1 MTDVSLLE
9 GNKKTTTLEIKESN
23 LAKNIINHNQSNTNR
38 NDIAKSIIFG
48 STSGFITSVLLQP
61 LDRLK
66 TLSQQ
71 NIIKDK
77 KCVKKY
83 SLFQFCQKIYYDN
96 GITGFWRGLTPTLLR
111 VVPGV
116 SIHFG
121 LYQTTKLYIYNPQRG
136 YEHFAIGF
144 FCRSF
149 AAIILHPT
157 TVIKTQLESSVY
169 GNQSTVNVGKAIIR
183 EYGIRGLWFG
193 LIPTLLRDA
202 PFSGLYLMFYRQQLT
217 FVEYN
222 DYDITPIIRLSCG
235 MSAGVLACFITQ
247 PFDVLKTT
255 AQLYPKDYS
264 SVVKTVQKLY
274 KNLGTGVFFKGFIL
288 RASRRTLTAALNW
301 TFFDELIKRTSSS

>member
-1 MTDVSLLE
+1 MHL
-9 GNKKTTTLEIKESN
+9 
-23 LAKNIINHNQSNTNR
+23 
-38 NDIAKSIIFG
+38 
-48 STSGFITSVLLQP
+48 
-61 LDRLK
+61 
-66 TLSQQ
+66 
-71 NIIKDK
+71 
-77 KCVKKY
+77 
-83 SLFQFCQKIYYDN
+83 
-96 GITGFWRGLTPTLLR
+96 
-111 VVPGV
+111 
-116 SIHFG
+116 
-121 LYQTTKLYIYNPQRG
+121 
-136 YEHFAIGF
+136 
-144 FCRSF
+144 
-149 AAIILHPT
+149 
-157 TVIKTQLESSVY
+157 
-169 GNQSTVNVGKAIIR
+169 
-183 EYGIRGLWFG
+183 G

-217 FVEYN
+217 FVECN